1 MKKKVVTAFMMV
13 ALGSSLVFSQAVMA
27 ADTTA
32 KTETSEDADKDA
44 TESED
49 KDVAEDADKAD
60 EEKEDLKT
68 IGEKPEEDTEGV
80 FSVKLKNLTGKVI
93 TGVTVKNEKDEEYP
107 DNFLKEEDKFEADE
121 ERVLWFDPNAEVKAD
136 GNTEEKNQ
144 DAAEKTEA
152 AGEDKTE
159 TANADEKSDK
169 KPEDENKDEDEK
181 EIPKYDI
188 QLTFEDGT
196 TAELHTFPFGDT
208 EEAELH
214 LEDEVAYLIFDSISQ
229 KKEYNTLETEKAL
242 APKPTEAP
250 AAASQSTQSYDN
262 SSDYDYS
269 YDYSNDSNDSYDY
282 SNDYD
287 YSYDNSD
294 YDYDYSGSDDS
305 DYSGS
310 DDSGSG
316 YDGSDDSGSGDG
328 GSDDGGSDDG
338 GSGDGGSDDGG
349 NGCLDDGLLN

>member
-1 MKKKVVTAFMMV
+1 MKKKVVTAFMMA

-121 ERVLWFDPNAEVKAD
+121 ERVLWFDPNAKDKAD
-136 GNTEEKNQ
+136 EENKDSSDDTKETTDTEET
-144 DAAEKTEA
+144 KTEDA
-152 AGEDKTE
+152 KTDEKAEGEDKDD
-159 TANADEKSDK
+159 A
-169 KPEDENKDEDEK
+169 EK
-181 EIPKYDI
+181 EIPKYNI

-196 TAELHTFPFGDT
+196 TAEIHTFPFGDT

-214 LEDEVAYLIFDSISQ
+214 LEGEVAYIVFDSKDL
-229 KKEYNTLETEKAL
+229 KKSVNTKETEQAL

-250 AAASQSTQSYDN
+250 AQQTSSQTE
-262 SSDYDYS
+262 DYS
-269 YDYSNDSNDSYDY
+269 YDYSYD
-282 SNDYD
+282 D
-287 YSYDNSD
+287 YSYDD
-294 YDYDYSGSDDS
+294 YDYD
-305 DYSGS
+305 
-310 DDSGSG
+310 DSG
-316 YDGSDDSGSGDG
+316 DSDG
-328 GSDDGGSDDG
+328 GSDDG
-338 GSGDGGSDDGG
+338 
-349 NGCLDDGLLN
+349 CLDNAILN